1 MNSVFIQSITWFPC
15 RETELWDTGTQTEE
29 HMHKDMTNFV
39 VLQHWIKLFLL
50 QWEQT
55 GLQKGALTSF
65 VFSKIYLQGNEHKLI
80 KLLIK

>member
-1 MNSVFIQSITWFPC
+1 MKERCVLNEYSVSINLLFYFLADRWNS
-15 RETELWDTGTQTEE
+15 GTQTEE

-55 GLQKGALTSF
+55 G
-65 VFSKIYLQGNEHKLI
+65 
-80 KLLIK
+80 